1 MKKKKTILQTLLL
14 PYMLVILLCL
24 VASCSIFYYTVSRNA
39 MNEAKAELTELKNTV
54 IPIMNEVFTEDNGL
68 SPRKKTRLFVKAAS
82 PILSRTSSDV
92 KFVMFSETFKVVYPK
107 DETDKELAAP
117 VSQMCKEYIQQNG
130 NDVFD
135 KVSELTDSDDK
146 RYLVQV
152 YEVPIDSK
160 KIRYLAA
167 YRPISL
173 IGDMVKKAVIRVIAI
188 SIIIS
193 VILLFLLC
201 AIAGKIIRPTE
212 KLCNEAKRIGEG
224 DFSAIKAEFGIKEF
238 DELKS
243 SMDTMSDRLK
253 TAENTQRTFYQNIS
267 HDLRTPLMSIGG
279 YAQGI
284 ETGVLEDYRHA
295 AHVIAGE
302 SARLTGLVEG
312 MLTLSR
318 LESSEKPELQ
328 PVDLGEV
335 IEEVTDSLNG
345 LAIKNKVELI
355 LDIQS
360 NNCRVWGSEELLLQ
374 ITENLVSNALRY
386 AASRVYVSVRDS
398 EHKDMLKLMVT
409 DDGNG
414 INADDLPHIF
424 ERRYKGSEGSF
435 GFGLAIA
442 SAAAHSMDAV
452 LTAENVKDGGASF
465 ELEIKRADKKNL

>member
-1 MKKKKTILQTLLL
+1 MKKKRSILHTLIL
-14 PYMLVILLCL
+14 PYMLVILLFPIA
-24 VASCSIFYYTVSRNA
+24 VCSIFYYTASRNA
-39 MNEAKAELTELKNTV
+39 MNEAKSELTELKDTV
-54 IPIMNEVFTEDNGL
+54 IPLMNEAFTEDNDLIPRERVGSFVRTV
-68 SPRKKTRLFVKAAS
+68 SPVISRNSGDGKIILFA
-82 PILSRTSSDV
+82 D
-92 KFVMFSETFKVVYPK
+92 EFKVVYPR
-107 DETDKELAAP
+107 DDTDKQLVAP
-117 VSQMCKEYIQQNG
+117 ISQMCEEYIRQNG
-130 NDVFD
+130 NDVLD

-146 RYLVQV
+146 RYLVQI
-152 YEVPIDSK
+152 YKVPIDSRQ
-160 KIRYLAA
+160 IRYLVA
-167 YRPISL
+167 YCPVSL
-173 IGDMVKKAVIRVIAI
+173 IGDWVKSASIRVLFI
-188 SIIIS
+188 SA
-193 VILLFLLC
+193 VVAVVLLFMLYAVAGNIIGPTARLC
-201 AIAGKIIRPTE
+201 D
-212 KLCNEAKRIGEG
+212 EARRIGEG
-224 DFSAIKAEFGIKEF
+224 DFSPIKAEFGIKEF

-243 SMDTMSDRLK
+243 SMDAMSDRLK
-253 TAENTQRTFYQNIS
+253 AAENTQRTFYQNIS

-284 ETGVLEDYRHA
+284 ETGVLEDHRHA

-335 IEEVTDSLNG
+335 IEAVADSLNG

-386 AASRVYVSVRDS
+386 AASRVCVSVRDS
-398 EHKDMLKLMVT
+398 EHKDMLKLVVA
-409 DDGNG
+409 DDGKG
-414 INADDLPHIF
+414 INKDDLPHIF

-452 LTAENVKDGGASF
+452 LTAENVKGGGASF